1 MPSNATYCLV
11 VLSGIED
18 FEYLGIYYAEV
29 VRMPCGRKRKLKKI
43 KKHKLKKRRKRDRHK
58 KKLR

>member
-1 MPSNATYCLV
+1 MYQF
-11 VLSGIED
+11 GG
-18 FEYLGIYYAEV
+18 F
-29 VRMPCGRKRKLKKI
+29 MPCGRKRKLRKI

>member
-1 MPSNATYCLV
+1 MSILDAARSIAIITQKGG
-11 VLSGIED
+11 SS
-18 FEYLGIYYAEV
+18 
-29 VRMPCGRKRKLKKI
+29 MPCGRKRKLKKI